1 MLCILQCF
9 SRFTAT
15 PGGRCVEVE
24 VGVGEGGAG
33 VVPRTLPHLRA
44 QEVVRDSRSSDATCS
59 WLARQLKSFSCCCS
73 PRGPAGGGSSL
84 EWLRLVEVFFC
95 FPRKLWLNPLKPPS
109 ASAIIAKEM
118 IPTLCL
124 QPPQLFLP
132 LLRHWRKERRV
143 EFVLVVVVF

>member
-1 MLCILQCF
+1 MLHFRMLCILQCF
-9 SRFTAT
+9 TRFTAT

-84 EWLRLVEVFFC
+84 EWLRLVEVFFVSQ
-95 FPRKLWLNPLKPPS
+95 KALAEPPE
-109 ASAIIAKEM
+109 ASLSLGDHCKRNDPNSLFTAAPAVSPP
-118 IPTLCL
+118 PTSLA
-124 QPPQLFLP
+124 
-132 LLRHWRKERRV
+132 EG
-143 EFVLVVVVF
+143 EEG